1 MYTFYREA
9 RVQPQ
14 VGRMVVR
21 SDHVG
26 DPLPRRQAIQRH
38 AKGKLQTLKPKQ
50 VLFFFRKSF
59 AGIPREF
66 RGRIS

>member
-1 MYTFYREA
+1 MDGRTDGRTKEIPNMYTFCREA

-38 AKGKLQTLKPKQ
+38 AKGKLQDVQYSLP
-50 VLFFFRKSF
+50 
-59 AGIPREF
+59 E
-66 RGRIS
+66 